1 MNLIIERLN
10 GQVFDFSVVGIGI
23 RDFVVSSPTYSTSYV
38 KLEGMPGE
46 QDIGTEM
53 GARIIRASLYFE
65 AERMEDYADE
75 RDELFAIFRSEEA
88 FYLIDTRSP
97 GKRWKV
103 KTDGFFEPD
112 QHGIHILFDVVF
124 KAASGVSETRLNK
137 EKTFSEPIFQF
148 KNEGNVQ
155 IDMKHQIETEIEFIG
170 SSTGLEIR
178 NKTTGDVWKYNGSTG
193 GGDRI
198 LLKGVQSLKNGNSI
212 FGQTNFKLIS
222 FAPGWNDIEVRG
234 ATVFTLK
241 IRTRFYFL

>member
-38 KLEGMPGE
+38 KLEGMTGE

-53 GARIIRASLYFE
+53 GARIIRASLYYE
-65 AERMEDYADE
+65 AERMEDYADK

-88 FYLIDTRSP
+88 FYLIDSRSP
-97 GKRWKV
+97 GKHWKV

-112 QHGIHILFDVVF
+112 QHGVHILFDVVF
-124 KAASGVSETRLNK
+124 KAASGVSETRLIK
-137 EKTFSEPIFQF
+137 EKTFTEPVFQF
-148 KNEGNVQ
+148 KNEGNAK
-155 IDMKHQIETEIEFIG
+155 IDMRFQSETEIQVIG
-170 SSTGLEIR
+170 ASTNLEIH
-178 NKTTGDVWKYNGSTG
+178 NKTTGDVWKYNGSSA

-198 LLKGVQSLKNGNSI
+198 LLKGVRSVKNGNSI

-234 ATVFTLK
+234 ATAFTLK